1 MLEDIKPTFTC
12 LCCNSF
18 VSWQNLHWN
27 YRINLRQTFQL
38 EHVKKFC
45 MSEPISYISDLNCHA
60 EFTSKIETFVV
71 ICTAKRQVVKWEV
84 NKLAV
89 TKLGTFSVL
98 RIVKIF
104 RYLFHLIIVFISFCF
119 PPRTALL
126 KIHLRIILIL
136 SYTLFFLFFIRTS
149 SFGAETDRSFF
160 CDLRLKTRCRCNQE
174 TYQLPW

>member
-1 MLEDIKPTFTC
+1 
-12 LCCNSF
+12 
-18 VSWQNLHWN
+18 
-27 YRINLRQTFQL
+27 
-38 EHVKKFC
+38 
-45 MSEPISYISDLNCHA
+45 MSKPISHMSDLNCLA
-60 EFTSKIETFVV
+60 EFTNKRETFVV

-160 CDLRLKTRCRCNQE
+160 AIWGWKLDVDVTRKPINYLDN
-174 TYQLPW
+174 TLYHLMTLMVWI